1 MGLLTQAATDLAG
14 IFTATDFG
22 QAITYTPAS
31 GTPFATVG
39 IVSQIDLDRIA
50 SGSRGVVCD
59 YCECRITQAALTAGS
74 VSAPTIRMERQ
85 TGDKITVSGDIWEVI
100 DANKSQAGYWVL
112 VLERNIRIV
121 P

>member
-1 MGLLTQAATDLAG
+1 MSLLTQAATDLAG
-14 IFTATDFG
+14 IFSADEFG

-31 GTPFATVG
+31 GTPFSTVG
-39 IVSQIDLDRIA
+39 IFSQIDLDRIID
-50 SGSRGVVCD
+50 RNIVCD
-59 YCECRITQAALTAGS
+59 YSECRITQAALTAGS

-85 TGDKITVSGDIWEVI
+85 TGDKITLSGNIWDVI

-121 P
+121 PR